1 MHVVIFEPCPRGHRY
16 TYVKRIVN
24 AMQGLPIKL
33 TLATTPNP
41 QSHETWQ
48 HQLEPLK
55 GSFQLADGYPEHDH
69 KSGKFSFAW
78 KTAASFAQAC
88 RDLKPDHIIIPSGD
102 GIVEMIGVRRA
113 ALLPSLPSSVE
124 AEAML
129 MSASWSYLA
138 RGTFR
143 RWTRRRAWAL
153 TLGASGIG
161 TFHFIDP
168 LVVRSVKALTPG
180 IARRT
185 VLAPDPVEALPDV
198 SRTDARRRLGLDAS
212 GRVIACVGRMDERK
226 GIDLLIHAF
235 MKADLAPSDR
245 LLLMGN
251 CMPEIKR
258 ILQGEAKPLVDSGRI
273 IVVDGY
279 VSDEQ
284 LALALAAADLV
295 AVTYRYHL
303 GSSSILIRAAAQKRP
318 VITSD
323 RGFLGE
329 TCARF
334 ALGTACHVRDTDVLA
349 RGLRDAL
356 DRSES
361 FTPAPAVQ
369 RFVEFHSVDNAQLFW
384 SRRIRERLGL
394 APPTAL
400 RTWDSVLETAM
411 PLPGGEPLP

>member
-16 TYVKRIVN
+16 TYVRRIVN
-24 AMQGLPIKL
+24 AMQGLPISL

-41 QSHETWQ
+41 QSHETWH

-55 GSFQLADGYPEHDH
+55 DSFRLADAYPEEDP
-69 KSGKFSFAW
+69 SGKYAFAW
-78 KTAASFAQAC
+78 NTAASFARAC
-88 RDLKPDHIIIPSGD
+88 RELKPDHIIIPSGD
-102 GIVEMIGVRRA
+102 GVVEMIGVRRT
-113 ALLPSLPSSVE
+113 ALLPALPSPIE

-129 MSASWSYLA
+129 MSASWAYLR

-143 RWTRRRAWAL
+143 RWARRRAWAL
-153 TLGASGIG
+153 TFGASGIR

-168 LVVRSVKALTPG
+168 LVVRSIKALTPG

-198 SRTDARRRLGLDAS
+198 PRAQARRRLALDES
-212 GRVIACVGRMDERK
+212 GRLIACVGRMDERK

-235 MKADLAPSDR
+235 MKAGLADSDR
-245 LLLMGN
+245 LLLMGTF
-251 CMPEIKR
+251 MPEIND
-258 ILQGEAKPLVDSGRI
+258 ILAGEAKPLVDSGRI

-284 LALALAAADLV
+284 LALAIAAADLV
-295 AVTYRYHL
+295 AVTYRRHL
-303 GSSSILIRAAAQKRP
+303 GSASILIRAAAQKRP

-334 ALGTACHVRDTDVLA
+334 ALGTACEVRDTDALA
-349 RGLRDAL
+349 RALRETL
-356 DRSES
+356 DRSAS
-361 FTPAPAVQ
+361 FTPAPAAE
-369 RFVEFHSVDNAQLFW
+369 RFVEFHSVANAQLFW
-384 SRRIRERLGL
+384 AHRIRERLGI

-400 RTWDSVLETAM
+400 RTWESVLEAAV
-411 PLPGGEPLP
+411 PLPGGEPPP